1 MMQIQGKYG
10 IAEVFTDNVCTEAY
24 TQILNIMNQCWAR
37 DVNVAIMPDVHAGKL
52 RITEIIIS

>member
-37 DVNVAIMPDVHAGKL
+37 NADIKFMPDVSPGA
-52 RITEIIIS
+52 